1 MKKIYAD
8 NRMTLNIGRQGENL
22 ARLIIF
28 DLSDWMAEYGPGD
41 NNGSIEVIR

>member
-1 MKKIYAD
+1 MITVKANDISI
-8 NRMTLNIGRQGENL
+8 LSLGRQGENL

-28 DLSDWMAEYGPGD
+28 DLSDWMAEYGPWD